1 MIPKGIIMD
10 DINEIKAG
18 ENYMLIYIRHK
29 SDEEIKIEK
38 EILAHE
44 INVLREEEG
53 ERSNRMSRR
62 RFQMKK
68 FEN

>member
-1 MIPKGIIMD
+1 VIPKGIIMD

-38 EILAHE
+38 E
-44 INVLREEEG
+44 V
-53 ERSNRMSRR
+53 S
-62 RFQMKK
+62 
-68 FEN
+68 